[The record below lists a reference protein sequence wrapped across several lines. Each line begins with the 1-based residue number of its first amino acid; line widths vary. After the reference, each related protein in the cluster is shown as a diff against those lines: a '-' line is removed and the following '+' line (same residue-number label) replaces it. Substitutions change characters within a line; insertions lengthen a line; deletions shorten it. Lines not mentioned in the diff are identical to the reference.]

1 VKAPSLR
8 RTLVIG
14 ALASLAV
21 VAVAALVW
29 RSDILQALLDPEIP
43 YPAYDP
49 PPAPD
54 YATSAAWALRG
65 ATTPRSGEAGV
76 FFVHATAYDG
86 GREWNAP
93 PDDAAAD
100 RFLERVILP
109 NYAAPFAVAGPVS
122 APRYREASL
131 YTRLTI
137 RQDARE
143 ARAFAYTDVAAAF
156 DAWLATRPDG
166 PIVLAGVEQGGELLD
181 RLLAERVAPDRALR
195 RRLVAA
201 YLVQTTVPADGER
214 GLPPCAAPT
223 QVACVVAYVAVPED
237 EGGRL
242 DRLRKR
248 ALTWDARGRLVE
260 IGERPLLCV
269 NPVLGQRTEAPAAA
283 RLHRGAANASQLE
296 WGVRPAFLDRQVTAQ
311 CRDGLLRYSRPESD
325 SFKLSS
331 GWADRRKV
339 PPYNLFYADLEA
351 DVEQRLAAWRGLR
364 GA

>member
-1 VKAPSLR
+1 MRRWSLR
-8 RTLVIG
+8 RLGVVAAMATV
-14 ALASLAV
+14 AV
-21 VAVAALVW
+21 VAIAALVW

-54 YATSAAWALRG
+54 YDTSAAWALRE
-65 ATTPRSGEAGV
+65 ATLASGGDAGV
-76 FFVHATAYDG
+76 FFVHATAHDG

-93 PDDAAAD
+93 PGDPVAE
-100 RFLERVILP
+100 RFLQRVILP
-109 NYAAPFAVAGPVS
+109 NYAAPFGRAGPVS

-143 ARAFAYTDVAAAF
+143 ARAFAYGDIERAF
-156 DAWLATRPDG
+156 EAWLRARPDG
-166 PIVLAGVEQGGELLD
+166 PIVLAGVEQGGELAD
-181 RLLAERVAPDRALR
+181 RLLAERIAPDPALR

-201 YLVQTTVPADGER
+201 YLIQTTIPEDR
-214 GLPPCAAPT
+214 NGLPPCDRPDQT
-223 QVACVVAYVAVPED
+223 GCVMAYVAVPED

-260 IGERPLLCV
+260 IGDRQLVCV
-269 NPVLGQRTEAPAAA
+269 NPLAGRRTDALVEA
-283 RLHRGAANASQLE
+283 RQHRGAANASQLE
-296 WGVRPAFLDRQVTAQ
+296 WGVRPAFLDRQIAAQ
-311 CRDGLLRYSRPESD
+311 CRDGLLRHTRPESD
-325 SFKLSS
+325 SFRPAG

-339 PPYNLFYADLEA
+339 NPYNLFYADLER
-351 DVEQRLAAWRGLR
+351 DVEVRLTAWRAAQSR
-364 GA
+364 